1 MSHFHFSASRSVKR
15 FRKSLADEIRILLKF
30 FSERDAHKGIPDKHK
45 RYKSKCNVL
54 ADLFFVAHGL
64 IHHPETADIPEKYK
78 TREKNDKMEILK
90 QAWPDYA
97 PKKEQHVDAHRN
109 EPRQKEWSRRKVWPV
124 IHIEFRLRGTQG
136 RKLFH

>member
-1 MSHFHFSASRSVKR
+1 MYHFHFSASRSARR

-54 ADLFFVAHGL
+54 ADAPFVAYGL
-64 IHHPETADIPEKYK
+64 IHHPETAEIPEKYK

-97 PKKEQHVDAHRN
+97 PEEEKHINAHRN
-109 EPRQKEWSRRKVWPV
+109 EPGQKEWSWCKVGSAV
-124 IHIEFRLRGTQG
+124 HVEFGLWLAQR
-136 RKLFH
+136 RKLFQ